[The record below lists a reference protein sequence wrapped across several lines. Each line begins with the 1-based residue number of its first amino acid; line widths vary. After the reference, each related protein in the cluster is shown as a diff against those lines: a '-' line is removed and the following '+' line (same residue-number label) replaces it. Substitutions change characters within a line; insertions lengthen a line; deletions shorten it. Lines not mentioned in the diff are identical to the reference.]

1 MTRKQVSTAVVNRL
15 DALVNSEPE
24 CSRTV
29 DALFGIISR
38 LERTDRELFTALN
51 EAALDAMP
59 AMMRAAWLDGWQCG
73 RDPDRLVFTDGT
85 LRHPDPGVEL

>member
-1 MTRKQVSTAVVNRL
+1 MNHKQVSSAVINRL

-29 DALFGIISR
+29 DRLFSLISR
-38 LERTDRELFTALN
+38 LERTDRELFAELSD
-51 EAALDAMP
+51 AALDAMP